1 MDYNDAND
9 YDKLAALENLK
20 NKMQEN
26 FIELGQLLSDVK
38 RTRLFKIKGY
48 VNFKEFVENEY
59 GLPASVA
66 NRLIKIHDTFL
77 IKHDLDEQTVKKIG
91 FDKLNIVTPM
101 LKDSDRIE
109 IQDWIEKASDL
120 SPSELKEEIKEIK
133 EKQKEKNMKDVLTE
147 QVFENLVNFF
157 NCSKKELNY
166 KLAVYFQD
174 RELEGVRNE
183 IISKLRQIEMESEQN

>member
-1 MDYNDAND
+1 MDINNAND
-9 YDKLAALENLK
+9 YDKLAALETLK
-20 NKMQEN
+20 NRMQEN

-38 RTRLFKIKGY
+38 KTKLYKLKGHK
-48 VNFKEFVENEY
+48 NFKEFVEIEY

-77 IKHDLDEQTVKKIG
+77 IKHDIDEHTVKKIG

-109 IQDWIEKASDL
+109 MQDWIDKASDL
-120 SPSELKEEIKEIK
+120 SPTELKEEIKEIK
-133 EKQKEKNMKDVLTE
+133 EKQKEKNMKEVLTE

-174 RELEGVRNE
+174 RDLEDVRNE
-183 IISKLRQIEMESEQN
+183 IVGKLHKMEFENQ